1 MKTLEVKNLCIK
13 NGDLCIVKNLNLSI
27 KQGEISALVGK
38 SGSGKTL
45 SSMALL
51 NQIPSNLSIS
61 GEILLD
67 NAKFSTKSHRILSY
81 IMQNP
86 QSAFNP
92 LWSILSH
99 AKETQKANFGA
110 VDESEIYETLE
121 LVGLRRDVAKLYP
134 FEMSGGMLQRAA
146 IALSLLQKTPFL
158 IADEATTSL
167 DLIAQDVILEI
178 LQNLKTQK
186 NIGILL
192 ITHDFGVV
200 AKIAKNVF
208 VIDNGEII
216 ETGAVCEIFENPKK
230 SQTIELLKAHFE
242 LYNEK

>member
-13 NGDLCIVKNLNLSI
+13 NGDFYIVKNLNLSVT
-27 KQGEISALVGK
+27 QGEISALVGK

-45 SSMALL
+45 SSMTLL
-51 NQIPSNLSIS
+51 NQIPSNLSVS

-67 NAKFSTKSHRILSY
+67 GAKFNTKTNRILSY

-99 AKETQKANFGA
+99 AKETQNANFGA
-110 VDESEIYETLE
+110 VDENEIYQTLE
-121 LVGLRRDVAKLYP
+121 LVGLKREVAKLYP

-178 LQNLKTQK
+178 LQNLVVQK
-186 NIGILL
+186 NIGILV

-208 VIDNGEII
+208 VIDNGEIV
-216 ETGAVCEIFENPKK
+216 ETGDVCEIFQNPTKEPTK
-230 SQTIELLKAHFE
+230 QLLQAHFE
-242 LYNEK
+242 LYKD